1 MAINE
6 GLVGLTLTMR
16 YMQKL
21 ILKSMGK
28 YHLEGSL
35 PENSEYVHVT
45 FKIIMKMKTQ
55 NFKSLIN
62 NLLNSENISDNCNF
76 RNTGL
81 KESMSESAA
90 VFTLI
95 C

>member
-55 NFKSLIN
+55 N
-62 NLLNSENISDNCNF
+62 
-76 RNTGL
+76 
-81 KESMSESAA
+81 
-90 VFTLI
+90 
-95 C
+95 